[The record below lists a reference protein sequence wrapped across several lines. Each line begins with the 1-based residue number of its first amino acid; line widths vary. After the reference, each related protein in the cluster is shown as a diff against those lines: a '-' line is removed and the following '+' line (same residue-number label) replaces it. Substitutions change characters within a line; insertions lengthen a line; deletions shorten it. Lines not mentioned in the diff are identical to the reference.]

1 MSRLDVPPPGKA
13 KPFDEWAFAIVAAVR
28 GHYLPDARAVRKGSR
43 LVIIRH
49 GAREARLSVD
59 GSSCWIRFTASTA
72 ATTMASL
79 FDDRR
84 DDFTVNNLAHTILMR
99 VRNLVSRSH
108 RNPFSYRDS
117 PCQPEQRK
125 RAVSHA
131 DHDELRTTRDFVT
144 GYSVF
149 RRSSKHEHRSC
160 PDAVDGVHRDDPR
173 SNEASEDVAGI
184 REESASLA
192 QRMRRKRL
200 ELGNGL

>member
-1 MSRLDVPPPGKA
+1 MRVEVPPPGKA
-13 KPFDEWAFAIVAAVR
+13 KPFDEWASAIVTAAR
-28 GHYLPDARAVRKGSR
+28 SYLPGILAARKGSDF
-43 LVIIRH
+43 VIIRH
-49 GAREARLSVD
+49 REREARLTAD
-59 GSSCWIRFTASTA
+59 GSSRWIVFSSSTA

-79 FDDRR
+79 FDERR
-84 DDFTVNNLAHTILMR
+84 DDFAVINLAHTILIR